1 MENKKE
7 IFVIRPSKQL
17 NIGRIERDENKLQEM
32 YNLGVNDCNNILE
45 DLKKYI
51 NNQGDKNEEYEIYKD
66 RWNDIIDSLAGKWM
80 ETYTKLYEVN
90 LTEVRP
96 NNYWYITSGVI
107 ERQLVYASFKRT
119 AYEVILLDKYDQ
131 LEVERAF
138 FYVDAYTGQV
148 IAGNQMSDQNYNQIK
163 IFF

>member
-1 MENKKE
+1 
-7 IFVIRPSKQL
+7 
-17 NIGRIERDENKLQEM
+17 
-32 YNLGVNDCNNILE
+32 
-45 DLKKYI
+45 
-51 NNQGDKNEEYEIYKD
+51 
-66 RWNDIIDSLAGKWM
+66 M

-148 IAGNQMSDQNYNQIK
+148 IAGNQMSD
-163 IFF
+163 